1 MSFISP
7 SPAYH
12 SNIAPVISSPVISPV
27 ISFLSDVTE
36 RKKNINVDTARYVQ
50 SGKYFPWVMAR
61 VEITG
66 D

>member
-12 SNIAPVISSPVISPV
+12 SNIAPVISSPV